1 MTGSA
6 QRRPMEFIDTD
17 AARAFAAVGDGYVMT
32 VSALGLEFEID
43 HLRRTRHELVGQL
56 TVQCAIAGARTF
68 NGVLAVG
75 DLNLSNI
82 RARQDRAH
90 YLRERAVANDID
102 WTGLLEEFAQRVFIA
117 ERAGQPAISLRDVPA
132 PEAAA
137 TIAVKGF
144 PVLARHPMCLF
155 GDGGTAKSY
164 LGLFVAGEL
173 QRMGHRVGIFDWEL
187 AGDDHRERLEA
198 LYGADMPDVKYLRCD
213 RPLTHV
219 ADHLKRV
226 VRDERLDY
234 AILDSVAFACDGPP
248 EAAEVAGR
256 YFQAVRQL
264 GGIGTLHIAH
274 VSKPKD
280 QGDRSTEQRPF
291 GSAFWHNG
299 SRSTWFVKLAE
310 TNPGSH
316 SITIGLFNRK
326 ANLGSLRA
334 PLGFTITFDEGRT
347 MFKRT
352 DLADTP
358 ELASRLSTTMRIK
371 HALRSS
377 TLTRQALAEELD
389 DVPADTLKRTINRQ
403 IKKGWLVEFPGPGGE
418 KRLGNR
424 TPEDR

>member
-1 MTGSA
+1 MTGAA
-6 QRRPMEFIDTD
+6 QRHPEYIDAD
-17 AARAFAAVGDGYVMT
+17 APRAFAAVGDGYVMT
-32 VSALGLEFEID
+32 IAALGLEFEID
-43 HLRRTRHELVGQL
+43 RLRRARHELVGEL
-56 TVQCAIAGARTF
+56 TVQCSLAGARTF

-90 YLRERAVANDID
+90 YLRERAKANDID

-117 ERAGQPAISLRDVPA
+117 ERTGQPAVSLRDVPKPQA
-132 PEAAA
+132 DSSRS
-137 TIAVKGF
+137 VKGF
-144 PVLARHPMCLF
+144 PVLLRHPMCLF

-164 LGLFVAGEL
+164 LGLFIAGEL
-173 QRMGHRVGIFDWEL
+173 QQQGLRVGIFDWEL

-213 RPLTHV
+213 RPLVHM
-219 ADHLKRV
+219 AEHIRRV
-226 VRDERLDY
+226 VREERLDY

-248 EAAEVAGR
+248 EAADVAGR

-264 GGIGTLHIAH
+264 GPIGTLHIAH
-274 VSKPKD
+274 VAKAKD

-310 TNPGSH
+310 TNPASR
-316 SITIGLFNRK
+316 SISIGLFNRK
-326 ANLGSLRA
+326 ANLGRLTA
-334 PLGFTITFDEGRT
+334 PLGFTITFDEGQT
-347 MFKRT
+347 TFKRSN
-352 DLADTP
+352 LADTP
-358 ELASRLSTTMRIK
+358 ELAARLSIAQRIR
-371 HALRSS
+371 HALRA
-377 TLTRQALAEELD
+377 TTMTREALADELD
-389 DVPADTLKRTINRQ
+389 DIAPDTLKRTINRE